1 MFHGENYHEIENAN
15 VVYLCKQWIYYNSTE
30 NEIQLK
36 NRRYTRKTQ
45 LTSVK

>member
-1 MFHGENYHEIENAN
+1 MFHGENHREIENAN

-36 NRRYTRKTQ
+36 KKDVTLAKHN
-45 LTSVK
+45 